1 MEEGKEER
9 MGKLDVRCK
18 REGVQASMAVL
29 LLLLYCSSLHKPDV
43 IACVQDDTQK
53 TAVHPSGITE
63 PRSEA
68 NTLM

>member
-18 REGVQASMAVL
+18 SGGVQASVAVL

-68 NTLM
+68 NTPT

>member
-1 MEEGKEER
+1 ME
-9 MGKLDVRCK
+9 KLDVRCNSE
-18 REGVQASMAVL
+18 RVQASVAVL